1 MTSVGQVGG
10 CPDPTTADS
19 PPLDLLLGAAGTIAG
34 ERPPESTKDVAT
46 VYVLIS
52 TAHHRRPSTKE
63 QNVMANGSGSEK
75 SLQQRTAQIA
85 SKGTAREVYLKA
97 ISEDRR
103 FRLLPPSGETLAI
116 VGARPPV
123 KA

>member
-1 MTSVGQVGG
+1 
-10 CPDPTTADS
+10 
-19 PPLDLLLGAAGTIAG
+19 
-34 ERPPESTKDVAT
+34 
-46 VYVLIS
+46 
-52 TAHHRRPSTKE
+52 
-63 QNVMANGSGSEK
+63 MAKGSGSEK

-103 FRLLPPSGETLAI
+103 FRLLPPSGETFAI